1 MKINKEFIFKNLT
14 AVLAVISIAAM
25 FLQFISVKATATASS
40 GGFSASA
47 GGGDTVLD
55 GFSMVTSGGLFG
67 ILLDICI
74 VVIILSSYLPQLKQ
88 YRKFVLAGSAV
99 VGIICLIIV
108 PGNIASEI
116 ASVGG
121 NYGGASVKVDS
132 EITPQIGYWI
142 ILLCYIAILAVA
154 VIQFFN
160 LKGNKVFDMVN
171 SDNEAGG
178 EGAQLGFNSEKLKEM
193 TQNAVSGISGAAS
206 GIKDKI
212 SGSSSSGG
220 SSGEAPKKAV
230 QKGDPQEIMK
240 QIKELHEMKEA
251 GVLTEEEFAA
261 KKQEFLDKM

>member
-1 MKINKEFIFKNLT
+1 
-14 AVLAVISIAAM
+14 
-25 FLQFISVKATATASS
+25 
-40 GGFSASA
+40 
-47 GGGDTVLD
+47 
-55 GFSMVTSGGLFG
+55 
-67 ILLDICI
+67 
-74 VVIILSSYLPQLKQ
+74 
-88 YRKFVLAGSAV
+88 
-99 VGIICLIIV
+99 
-108 PGNIASEI
+108 
-116 ASVGG
+116 
-121 NYGGASVKVDS
+121 
-132 EITPQIGYWI
+132 
-142 ILLCYIAILAVA
+142 
-154 VIQFFN
+154 
-160 LKGNKVFDMVN
+160 MVN